1 MDTGEIL
8 KGREVRCFVNSTIA
22 THLPSAQARTK
33 ACEADGPLLVVMQSG
48 QSQKVSD

>member
-8 KGREVRCFVNSTIA
+8 KGREVRYFMNSTVP
-22 THLPSAQARTK
+22 THLPSAESRTK
-33 ACEADGPLLVVMQSG
+33 AREADGPLLVMQSG